1 LTKVK
6 ICGLSEIESTL
17 AAAKAG
23 ADFLGLVFASSRRQV
38 SPEKASSL
46 VEAVHGLRLRPQM
59 VGVFV
64 NLPVQEVNRIADYCR
79 LDWIQLSGDE
89 TWQYCKEIERPI
101 IKVIHVSSG
110 KSADEIL
117 AEIEMGSQ
125 VSLKKRFVCL
135 LDSKVRNVYGGTG
148 EIFDWQLAKEVSARF
163 PVIIAGGLT
172 PANVGRLVKEVQPW
186 GVDVSSGVETDGQKD
201 TAKIRAFIETARKA
215 EESTNQLSEI

>member
-1 LTKVK
+1 MTKVK
-6 ICGLSEIESTL
+6 ICGLSEIESAL
-17 AAAKAG
+17 AAARAG

-38 SPEKASSL
+38 SPEKALSL
-46 VEAVHGLRLRPQM
+46 VEAVHGLRPRPQM

-64 NLPVQEVNRIADYCR
+64 NSPAQEVNRIADYCR

-117 AEIEMGSQ
+117 AEIEMGSRL
-125 VSLKKRFVCL
+125 SLKQRFVCL

-172 PANVGRLVKEVQPW
+172 PANVGRLVKEVHPW

-201 TAKIRAFIETARKA
+201 TVKIRAFIETARKA
-215 EESTNQLSEI
+215 EDSINQLSEI